1 MEKQRFWAKVT
12 LWVERGVGL
21 LLAALVF
28 LLPSIL
34 RWYAGFR
41 FLTVGQQRWI
51 TVSFYCCVVIIG
63 WALWNLDSLLR
74 SILAGIVFVRRNVR
88 CLRRVQWSCGLISVI
103 TAVAGVAYVPL
114 VMLAVIMAFL
124 CLTISVV
131 SHVMDAAVTIREEN
145 DLTI

>member
-1 MEKQRFWAKVT
+1 MEKQKIWAKVT
-12 LWVERGVGL
+12 RWVERGVGML
-21 LLAALVF
+21 LVALVF

-34 RWYAGFR
+34 RWYTGFR
-41 FLTVGQQRWI
+41 FLTVGEQCWI

-63 WALWNLDSLLR
+63 WALWNLDCLLR
-74 SILAGIVFVRRNVR
+74 SILDEIVFVRKNVR
-88 CLRRVQWSCGLISVI
+88 CLRRVQWSCGLISAI
-103 TAVAGVAYVPL
+103 TAVTSIAYLPL
-114 VMLAVIMAFL
+114 ALLAVIMAFL